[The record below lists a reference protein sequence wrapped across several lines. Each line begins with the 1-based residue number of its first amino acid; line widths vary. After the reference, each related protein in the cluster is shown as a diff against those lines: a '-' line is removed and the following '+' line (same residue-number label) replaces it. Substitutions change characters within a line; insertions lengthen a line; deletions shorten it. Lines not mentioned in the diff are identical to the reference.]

1 METGDRPPGA
11 GNDRIAPENAGGE
24 GVAGDL
30 AVLDR
35 LFRVI
40 ESRRDADPE
49 KSYVAR
55 LLRKG
60 PAKLAQKVGEEAV
73 ETAIAA
79 AALGHQALVEES
91 ADLLFHL
98 LVLWVGTGVQAS
110 EVWAELA
117 RREGTSGVDVKK
129 ARPKA

>member
-1 METGDRPPGA
+1 M
-11 GNDRIAPENAGGE
+11 NDIPATD
-24 GVAGDL
+24 AGDL
-30 AVLDR
+30 AVLQR
-35 LFRVI
+35 LFEVI
-40 ESRRDADPE
+40 ESRRGGDPE

-79 AALGHQALVEES
+79 TLGDRREIVAES

-98 LVLWVGTGVQAS
+98 LVLWAGTGVRAAD
-110 EVWAELA
+110 VWAELA
-117 RREGTSGVDVKK
+117 RREGISGVDEKK
-129 ARPKA
+129 SRAKA